1 MVNTRFTHNLM
12 LTIDQISQI
21 TGIRKST
28 LRYWEKSFDDF
39 LKPARTHSN
48 RREYSIEDL
57 DRIKAI
63 QRSAGARTPYGSRGT
78 HASAGDLFRPREERS
93 GPQSSRQGRP
103 EEPVALSA
111 GAGLV
116 HPVDEPG
123 FAPRE

>member
-1 MVNTRFTHNLM
+1 MDNPSFTYNLM

-48 RREYSIEDL
+48 RREYTIEDL

-63 QRSAGARTPYGSRGT
+63 QRLLEQEHLTAIGVRMRLHEIFSSGKKDRSPKAKGRAVQKGRSPSA
-78 HASAGDLFRPREERS
+78 S
-93 GPQSSRQGRP
+93 GQDSSI
-103 EEPVALSA
+103 
-111 GAGLV
+111 
-116 HPVDEPG
+116 
-123 FAPRE
+123 

>member
-1 MVNTRFTHNLM
+1 MKDNSFTYNLM

-48 RREYSIEDL
+48 RREYTVEDL

-63 QRSAGARTPYGSRGT
+63 KRLLEQEHLTAYGVRMRLQELFTSPGEGDRGRKAKGKST
-78 HASAGDLFRPREERS
+78 QKSPSPS
-93 GPQSSRQGRP
+93 GPGKNSSI
-103 EEPVALSA
+103 
-111 GAGLV
+111 
-116 HPVDEPG
+116 
-123 FAPRE
+123 

>member
-1 MVNTRFTHNLM
+1 MENSRFNYNLM

-48 RREYSIEDL
+48 RREYTVEDL

-63 QRSAGARTPYGSRGT
+63 QRLLEQEHLTALGVRMRLQELFSSPGEGDRHKAKGKAVRKSPSPSLAGQ
-78 HASAGDLFRPREERS
+78 D
-93 GPQSSRQGRP
+93 SSIQ
-103 EEPVALSA
+103 
-111 GAGLV
+111 
-116 HPVDEPG
+116 
-123 FAPRE
+123 

>member
-1 MVNTRFTHNLM
+1 MENPSFTYNLM

-48 RREYSIEDL
+48 RREYTVEDL

-63 QRSAGARTPYGSRGT
+63 QRLLEQEHLTAFGVRMRLQEIFSSPGEGDGRKAKGKAVRQSPPPLVAGQ
-78 HASAGDLFRPREERS
+78 D
-93 GPQSSRQGRP
+93 SSVQ
-103 EEPVALSA
+103 
-111 GAGLV
+111 
-116 HPVDEPG
+116 
-123 FAPRE
+123 

>member
-1 MVNTRFTHNLM
+1 MKNTSFTYNLM

-48 RREYSIEDL
+48 RREYTIEDL

-63 QRSAGARTPYGSRGT
+63 KRLLEQEHLTAYGVRMRLQELFSSPGEGDRGRK
-78 HASAGDLFRPREERS
+78 AKG
-93 GPQSSRQGRP
+93 QGHP
-103 EEPVALSA
+103 EEPVALS
-111 GAGLV
+111 GGEGLV
-116 HPVDEPG
+116 RPVG
-123 FAPRE
+123 GKGCARRE

>member
-1 MVNTRFTHNLM
+1 MEKSSFTYDLM

-48 RREYSIEDL
+48 RREYTIEDL

-63 QRSAGARTPYGSRGT
+63 QRLLEQEHLTAYGVRVRLEELFSSPGE
-78 HASAGDLFRPREERS
+78 GDRDRKAKSHTVRK
-93 GPQSSRQGRP
+93 R
-103 EEPVALSA
+103 LSPI
-111 GAGLV
+111 GAGQDLSV
-116 HPVDEPG
+116 Q
-123 FAPRE
+123 